1 MRFTISVNS
10 GADYDSNE
18 YFTTEC
24 NFNTE
29 YLGEA
34 VEKIELFLRGAGFN
48 FGRLEVVNEDDLNP
62 DVLATRLDS
71 EDAEAEDRYSAS
83 TRY

>member
-1 MRFTISVNS
+1 MRFTLSVNS

-24 NFNTE
+24 SFNTE

-34 VEKIELFLRGAGFN
+34 VEKIELFLRGAGFS
-48 FGRLEVVNEDDLNP
+48 FGHLEVVNEDDLNP
-62 DVLATRLDS
+62 DMLKS
-71 EDAEAEDRYSAS
+71 EPTDDDHIFHHRV
-83 TRY
+83 

>member
-10 GADYDSNE
+10 GADYDSND

-48 FGRLEVVNEDDLNP
+48 FGHLEVVNEDDLNP
-62 DVLATRLDS
+62 DVLAARLDS
-71 EDAEAEDRYSAS
+71 EDSEAEVIAQALVGN
-83 TRY
+83 